1 MVQKRKSYRPR
12 QSKIM
17 DFMYVIFQF
26 YQLMERWVY
35 GACDLFVNSGNF
47 NQTPITTQNST
58 KGKIFEFF
66 DV

>member
-1 MVQKRKSYRPR
+1 
-12 QSKIM
+12 M